1 MISARDAKMYALECA
16 TSDDRL
22 YKTILESV
30 ARGELYCTKEYIS
43 EGMIQLLEYLGYKV
57 QYYDFEGCYKIDWE

>member
-1 MISARDAKMYALECA
+1 MINARDAKMYALECA

-30 ARGELYCTKEYIS
+30 AKGELYCTKEYIS
-43 EGMIQLLEYLGYKV
+43 EGIKCSTTTLK
-57 QYYDFEGCYKIDWE
+57 DAIK